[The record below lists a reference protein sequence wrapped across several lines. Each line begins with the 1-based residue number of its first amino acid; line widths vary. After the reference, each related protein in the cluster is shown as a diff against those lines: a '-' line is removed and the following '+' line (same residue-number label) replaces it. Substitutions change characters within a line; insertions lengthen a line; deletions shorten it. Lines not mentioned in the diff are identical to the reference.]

1 MDIQAFKKRF
11 DPVLKRFL
19 DRKIKVYRKHTTD
32 PFILEMIG
40 YASKLLLASGKRVRP
55 YMANLTYKASGGRSE
70 TNALAVFAGLELF
83 HAFALVHDDIMD
95 RGVERH
101 GIPTAHR
108 YVEGRL
114 KELGRA
120 GSAAHLGEA
129 QAILIGDLL
138 FSWSNECLAGT
149 KVYPIFIRMIDEVL
163 TGQMIDVDVMTR
175 RSVEDGLIMDKMRL
189 KTATYTFVRPMQIGA
204 VFAGANGKMEKFCE
218 AYGLPLGLAF
228 QIQDDMLDMLTPSH
242 VHGKTAFS
250 DLRDGQHTLFTQYIF
265 RHGSAAQIREL
276 RSLIGASLT
285 ERDRPRVLA
294 FFESTGSLEHGR
306 TVMNA
311 YFDEA
316 ELAIKKMDFSKRNA
330 EPFFELVQYIRKR
343 AS

>member
-11 DPVLKRFL
+11 DPVLMKFL
-19 DRKIKVYRKHTTD
+19 DRKIRLYVKHTSD

-55 YMANLTYKASGGRSE
+55 YMAAMTYKASGGRSDAK
-70 TNALAVFAGLELF
+70 ALPVFAGLELF

-95 RGVERH
+95 RGEERH

-108 YVEGRL
+108 YVERRL
-114 KELGRA
+114 KEQGRT

-138 FSWSNECLAGT
+138 FSWANETLAGT
-149 KVYPIFIRMIDEVL
+149 KAYPIFIRMIDEVL

-175 RSVEDGLIMDKMRL
+175 RSVDDGLIMDKMRL

-204 VFAGANGKMEKFCE
+204 VLAGANGKMAKFCE

-228 QIQDDMLDMLTPSH
+228 QIQDDMLDMITPAH

-265 RHGSAAQIREL
+265 SHGTASEIRQL
-276 RSLIGASLT
+276 RSMMGASLS
-285 ERDRPRVLA
+285 ERDRPRVIA
-294 FFESTGSLEHGR
+294 FFESTGSLEYGR

-316 ELAIKKMDFSKRNA
+316 EQALVKMNFPKRKAQPFSD
-330 EPFFELVQYIRKR
+330 LIQYIRKR